1 MFFKSL
7 LSSGVNVV
15 EALKIT
21 EDVVKNSYFKKVLE
35 KARGSI
41 QKGNPLS
48 VPFAE
53 DSKIYPI
60 FFAEMVSAGEETGN
74 LAKMLSDVGT
84 FYESEVD
91 QKTKDF
97 STIIEPLI
105 MIVIGS
111 AVGFFAYAMLTPMY
125 TMMGSIS

>member
-1 MFFKSL
+1 
-7 LSSGVNVV
+7 
-15 EALKIT
+15 
-21 EDVVKNSYFKKVLE
+21 
-35 KARGSI
+35 
-41 QKGNPLS
+41 
-48 VPFAE
+48 
-53 DSKIYPI
+53 
-60 FFAEMVSAGEETGN
+60 MVSAGEETGN
-74 LAKMLSDVGT
+74 LAKMLGDVGT